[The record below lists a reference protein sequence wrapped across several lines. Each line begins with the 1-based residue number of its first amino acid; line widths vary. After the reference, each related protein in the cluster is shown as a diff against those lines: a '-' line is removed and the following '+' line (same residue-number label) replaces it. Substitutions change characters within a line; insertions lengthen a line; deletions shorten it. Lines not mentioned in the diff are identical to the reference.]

1 MGMVIF
7 TLYLEVAP
15 SERLSVLE
23 TIHSIIGPTAVQK
36 GCLSCGLYSN
46 SQNDDELILLQK
58 WKSQQ
63 DLEKHVRSDDFRK
76 ILTVME
82 TAKRKPEINFI
93 TVGSK
98 AGLELV
104 EKIRS
109 GGTGNEN

>member
-1 MGMVIF
+1 MDMVIF

-23 TIHSIIGPTAVQK
+23 TIHTIIGPTAVQK
-36 GCLSCGLYSN
+36 GCLSCRLYSN
-46 SQNDDELILLQK
+46 SQNDDELILLEK

-63 DLEKHVRSDDFRK
+63 DLERHIRSDDFRK

>member
-15 SERLSVLE
+15 SDRLSVLK
-23 TIHSIIGPTAVQK
+23 TIHAIIGPTAVQK
-36 GCLSCGLYSN
+36 GCLHCGLYSN
-46 SQNDDELILLQK
+46 SQNDDELILLEK

-82 TAKRKPEINFI
+82 AAKKKPEINFI
-93 TVGSK
+93 TIGSK

-109 GGTGNEN
+109 G

>member
-15 SERLSVLE
+15 SDRLSVLK
-23 TIHSIIGPTAVQK
+23 TIHAIIGPTAVQK
-36 GCLSCGLYSN
+36 GCLHCGLYSN
-46 SQNDDELILLQK
+46 SQNDDELILLEK

-63 DLEKHVRSDDFRK
+63 ELEKHVRSDDFRK

-93 TVGSK
+93 TVGSR

-109 GGTGNEN
+109 GGTGEA

>member
-7 TLYLEVAP
+7 TLHLEVAP
-15 SERLSVLE
+15 SERLSVLK
-23 TIHSIIGPTAVQK
+23 TIHAIIGPTSVQK
-36 GCLSCGLYSN
+36 GCLHCGLYSN
-46 SQNDDELILLQK
+46 SQNDDELILLEK

-82 TAKRKPEINFI
+82 AAKKKPEISFI
-93 TVGSK
+93 TVESK

-109 GGTGNEN
+109 G

>member
-7 TLYLEVAP
+7 TLHLEVAP
-15 SERLSVLE
+15 SDRLSVLK
-23 TIHSIIGPTAVQK
+23 TIHAIIGPTAVQK
-36 GCLSCGLYSN
+36 GCLHCGLYSN

-58 WKSQQ
+58 WKTQQ

-76 ILTVME
+76 LLTVME
-82 TAKRKPEINFI
+82 AAKKKPEISFI

-109 GGTGNEN
+109 G

>member
-1 MGMVIF
+1 MVIF
-7 TLYLEVAP
+7 TLHLEVAP
-15 SERLSVLE
+15 NDRLDILK
-23 TIHSIIGPTAVQK
+23 TIHTIIGPTAVRK
-36 GCLSCGLYSN
+36 GCLHCGLYSN
-46 SQNDDELILLQK
+46 SQNDDELTLVEK
-58 WKSQQ
+58 WASQQ
-63 DLEKHVRSDDFRK
+63 YLEKHVRSDDFRK

-109 GGTGNEN
+109 GGTVAA